1 MFDLIW
7 NYLIILE
14 LILGFN
20 IGLFLGDFKIS
31 KLKYFTIS
39 FLLAIVIFILSFFS
53 NAFRINL
60 SFMNNN
66 LGWLFIVVAIILF
79 FIEYIYLKKN
89 EKLFCAFV
97 VMFLLS
103 VIMFILSSQFVE
115 VTVFDSLLWAL
126 FLFIILISSYP
137 ISTLLYYAKNEYS
150 VVVGEFIS
158 IEAILVFI
166 FGITFWS
173 VSSIDYKMFSSF
185 LILTPTYKLIYVI
198 IGLVFFMILGLYY
211 NDRKIKRGNL

>member
-20 IGLFLGDFKIS
+20 IGLFLRDFKIS

-66 LGWLFIVVAIILF
+66 LGWLFIVAAIILF
-79 FIEYIYLKKN
+79 FIEYIYIKKN
-89 EKLFCAFV
+89 EKLFCAFA

-158 IEAILVFI
+158 IEAILVFV

-198 IGLVFFMILGLYY
+198 IGLVFVMILGLYY